1 MTITAKLTD
10 KYQITIPSD
19 IRKMLGMRKGDRLV
33 LEVEDGKVV
42 MRRMDK
48 SLAAHCAG
56 LGKEVWDSL
65 GGGDVYLERERATW
79 K

>member
-1 MTITAKLTD
+1 MTITATLTD

-19 IRKMLGMRKGDRLV
+19 IRKRLGMRKGDRLV
-33 LEVEDGKVV
+33 LEVEEGKVV
-42 MRRMDK
+42 MRRLDK

-65 GGGDVYLERERATW
+65 GGADVYLDKERATW